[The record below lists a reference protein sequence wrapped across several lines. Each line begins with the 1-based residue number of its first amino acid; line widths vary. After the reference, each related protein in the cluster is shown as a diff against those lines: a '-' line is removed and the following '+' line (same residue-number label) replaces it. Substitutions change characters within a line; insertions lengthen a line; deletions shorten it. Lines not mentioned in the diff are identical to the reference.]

1 MRYIVYGDVL
11 FFLNFSIDF
20 LVLTLCGCFLHRRR
34 NLPRLLLSSA
44 LGGAY
49 AVAVLLPAWPA
60 WLLLVG
66 HLAAAVLLCLI
77 AYGASDAKS
86 YCTLL
91 FSFFGLSVLLG
102 GSVEALYSFLR
113 GVFHTDTLAQE
124 PHRAAWFM
132 LYVTVGG
139 LLIFAV
145 GRFLQ
150 RGRCREAVM
159 VEIEENGRHIV
170 LRGLLDSG
178 NLLKDPFSGRPV
190 ILVREAAVTGLIP
203 VSASAVLNGKE
214 EETIPLWL
222 KRKMRVLIAESLGGA
237 QSLLGYRPDGIFLYA
252 ADSRRGK
259 TAVDAILAL
268 DTDAGRDY
276 GGCAAVVPAQ
286 LYR

>member
-20 LVLTLCGCFLHRRR
+20 LVLTLCGCFLHRKRS
-34 NLPRLLLSSA
+34 LPRLLLSSA

-77 AYGASDAKS
+77 AYGAPDPKS
-86 YCTLL
+86 YFTLL

-113 GVFHTDTLAQE
+113 GVFHTGNLAEE
-124 PHRAAWFM
+124 PHRAGYFM
-132 LYVTVGG
+132 LYVTLGG
-139 LLIFAV
+139 LLIFTV

-150 RGRCREAVM
+150 RGRGGDAVM
-159 VEIEENGRHIV
+159 VEIEENGRHLV

-190 ILVREAAVTGLIP
+190 ILVREAALSGLIP
-203 VSASAVLNGKE
+203 VSSARVLNGE
-214 EETIPLWL
+214 EDGMPLWQ
-222 KRKMRVLIAESLGGA
+222 KRKVRVLIAESLGA
-237 QSLLGYRPDGIFLYA
+237 TQSLLGYRPDGIFLYS
-252 ADSRRGK
+252 ADSRGGK
-259 TAVDAILAL
+259 TAVDAILGL